1 MTMNLKKVFTSTS
14 FNLSSVFYARFCAG
28 SFYQEFDE
36 CRTFLL
42 YKKKKPL
49 TRYLLTHQQL
59 LSCFVSVYYS
69 VLFRLFTI
77 FNTVVIIHIHAE
89 FYRGIWFSVAQEAH
103 SFHMNRIFFV
113 FCFIYF
119 LIIYYDSFI
128 IFCLYIKEI
137 LLLLM
142 ILFNLKYYIITYI
155 SWARR
160 GHCPQKYK

>member
-103 SFHMNRIFFV
+103 SFYMKGLLSMNYHRERKHIHEPFNDRSRLSLKSVTTENTFLTV
-113 FCFIYF
+113 LYF
-119 LIIYYDSFI
+119 
-128 IFCLYIKEI
+128 
-137 LLLLM
+137 
-142 ILFNLKYYIITYI
+142 
-155 SWARR
+155 
-160 GHCPQKYK
+160 

>member
-1 MTMNLKKVFTSTS
+1 MMMTSMTMNLKKVFTSTS

-103 SFHMNRIFFV
+103 NLTMAR
-113 FCFIYF
+113 
-119 LIIYYDSFI
+119 
-128 IFCLYIKEI
+128 
-137 LLLLM
+137 
-142 ILFNLKYYIITYI
+142 LFNEKHTHPPIVQGNGGTHLF
-155 SWARR
+155 
-160 GHCPQKYK
+160 P

>member
-1 MTMNLKKVFTSTS
+1 MTSMTMNLKKVFTSTS

-69 VLFRLFTI
+69 VLQRFICFQHSPWYGNNHPYQCLFLPWHLVFVCPKGTQSQRYFRCPNKVPVFPCLQ
-77 FNTVVIIHIHAE
+77 NTPENGTLCAS
-89 FYRGIWFSVAQEAH
+89 GICHLAAP
-103 SFHMNRIFFV
+103 
-113 FCFIYF
+113 
-119 LIIYYDSFI
+119 
-128 IFCLYIKEI
+128 
-137 LLLLM
+137 
-142 ILFNLKYYIITYI
+142 
-155 SWARR
+155 ARK
-160 GHCPQKYK
+160 CPPVLQSY

>member
-1 MTMNLKKVFTSTS
+1 MDAKLIEELRQKYSKNPPEGMTSNLVKNMTMNLKKVFTSTS

-69 VLFRLFTI
+69 VLQRFICF
-77 FNTVVIIHIHAE
+77 
-89 FYRGIWFSVAQEAH
+89 QH
-103 SFHMNRIFFV
+103 S
-113 FCFIYF
+113 
-119 LIIYYDSFI
+119 
-128 IFCLYIKEI
+128 
-137 LLLLM
+137 
-142 ILFNLKYYIITYI
+142 
-155 SWARR
+155 
-160 GHCPQKYK
+160 P

>member
-77 FNTVVIIHIHAE
+77 FNTVIIIHIHAE

-103 SFHMNRIFFV
+103 RLNGITFF
-113 FCFIYF
+113 
-119 LIIYYDSFI
+119 
-128 IFCLYIKEI
+128 
-137 LLLLM
+137 
-142 ILFNLKYYIITYI
+142 
-155 SWARR
+155 
-160 GHCPQKYK
+160 PQKPPYLLTIPIYWEIKLYRLQRLL

>member
-1 MTMNLKKVFTSTS
+1 MVSMRDTVKLTLNFIVLFTNRNTA
-14 FNLSSVFYARFCAG
+14 SVCHARLCAG

-89 FYRGIWFSVAQEAH
+89 FYRGIWFSFAQKAH
-103 SFHMNRIFFV
+103 SFHMGGASEQIH
-113 FCFIYF
+113 I
-119 LIIYYDSFI
+119 LW
-128 IFCLYIKEI
+128 KEN
-137 LLLLM
+137 
-142 ILFNLKYYIITYI
+142 F
-155 SWARR
+155 
-160 GHCPQKYK
+160 

>member
-69 VLFRLFTI
+69 VLQRFICFQHSPWYGNNHPYQCLFLPWYLVFGCPKGTQSPHGTIPSDWCLVLCPFAETYPVKKETGPRLLKPR
-77 FNTVVIIHIHAE
+77 IHS
-89 FYRGIWFSVAQEAH
+89 YKQMQSVAKMA
-103 SFHMNRIFFV
+103 S
-113 FCFIYF
+113 
-119 LIIYYDSFI
+119 
-128 IFCLYIKEI
+128 
-137 LLLLM
+137 
-142 ILFNLKYYIITYI
+142 I
-155 SWARR
+155 SRS
-160 GHCPQKYK
+160 

>member
-1 MTMNLKKVFTSTS
+1 MDAKLIEELRQKYSKNPPEGMTSNLVKNMTDSS

-69 VLFRLFTI
+69 VLQRFICF
-77 FNTVVIIHIHAE
+77 
-89 FYRGIWFSVAQEAH
+89 QH
-103 SFHMNRIFFV
+103 S
-113 FCFIYF
+113 
-119 LIIYYDSFI
+119 
-128 IFCLYIKEI
+128 
-137 LLLLM
+137 
-142 ILFNLKYYIITYI
+142 
-155 SWARR
+155 
-160 GHCPQKYK
+160 P